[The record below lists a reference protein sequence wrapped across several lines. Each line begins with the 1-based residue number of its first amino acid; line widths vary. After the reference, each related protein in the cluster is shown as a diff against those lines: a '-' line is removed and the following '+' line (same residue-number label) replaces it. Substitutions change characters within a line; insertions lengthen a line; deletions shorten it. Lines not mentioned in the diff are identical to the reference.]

1 MKRVVIEE
9 TTNLTGVG
17 EAIVY
22 HYIDYSFFHCPT
34 EVRFTRYRGGRLD
47 GMTEKYVVIHSNER
61 FSRNVKPK
69 IPFKKRLI
77 NIPIMDK
84 KEFDMLYAHIAET
97 VIIDYNDPL
106 LKSNNIPKKVIEN
119 IVDMKI
125 AEHFYKLNEYYAI
138 VRRNT

>member
-1 MKRVVIEE
+1 
-9 TTNLTGVG
+9 
-17 EAIVY
+17 
-22 HYIDYSFFHCPT
+22 
-34 EVRFTRYRGGRLD
+34 
-47 GMTEKYVVIHSNER
+47 MTEKYVVIHSNER

-97 VIIDYNDPL
+97 VVIDYNDPL
-106 LKSNNIPKKVIEN
+106 LKSNNIPKNVIEN
-119 IVDMKI
+119 MVDMKI